1 MFKIDNYRIS
11 YSYNKIENIIYLK
24 MYDCATYDTYKCIID
39 IYVLNEDIKYIPKMD
54 DLLNVFNT
62 IFKDKKD
69 NLKIILG
76 TNKVELIFNIQNLL
90 FNINFSL
97 ILNKECRDK
106 ETDIITLK
114 ETIYLLEKKVE
125 KLKHMKHNKYNYE
138 LNCKFHFKPDQ
149 YYKYYNEQKYQ
160 INCKNKYLYISLNDE
175 YIIPLIDK
183 YIKIYLKLN
192 YCFVENLILKSTTGI
207 FEKELGNGNA
217 IYQCGYNNIRCD
229 LNIKHNLKHLILYNC
244 GIMDSC
250 YPIFE
255 SLKIKIFEIT
265 NDKSPE
271 HLYILNNLKKTNI
284 HKLIL
289 RNCLIPTGIF
299 TKYTF
304 IPKLKEIELYNCKSY
319 EHIKEWADI
328 YLIKLYI
335 M

>member
-62 IFKDKKD
+62 IFKDKKN

-76 TNKVELIFNIQNLL
+76 TNEIELIFNIQNLL

-138 LNCKFHFKPDQ
+138 LNCKFYKHLFMGPDK
-149 YYKYYNEQKYQ
+149 KYEFRLVNNNKKQ
-160 INCKNKYLYISLNDE
+160 INCKNKYICIAPCNNEYNFIDNKYSK
-175 YIIPLIDK
+175 YIIFNTDK
-183 YIKIYLKLN
+183 PDTN
-192 YCFVENLILKSTTGI
+192 RFW
-207 FEKELGNGNA
+207 
-217 IYQCGYNNIRCD
+217 NNEMSGGAFYS
-229 LNIKHNLKHLILYNC
+229 LNIKHNLKHLILYKC
-244 GIMDSC
+244 GIIYKGYSQ
-250 YPIFE
+250 FE

-265 NDKSPE
+265 NRYDNLSE
-271 HLYILNNLKKTNI
+271 HLLILNNLKKTNI

-289 RNCLIPTGIF
+289 RDCLIPKYIF
-299 TKYTF
+299 TKDTF

-328 YLIKLYI
+328 YSIKLYI